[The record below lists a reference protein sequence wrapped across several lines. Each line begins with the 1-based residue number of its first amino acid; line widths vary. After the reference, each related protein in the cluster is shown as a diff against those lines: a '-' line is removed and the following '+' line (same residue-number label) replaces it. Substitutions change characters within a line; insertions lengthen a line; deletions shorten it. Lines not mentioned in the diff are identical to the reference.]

1 MRQTAPPS
9 PLPRNSTTAAERR
22 LPGAEIEAALAPHVT
37 GLSAEIVQ
45 QPGRLAVTR
54 TLLERWFPAA
64 ETASATAYVHVL
76 QRAGVSAAAVAAL
89 RRGLENRLGTSLD
102 WRVATLF
109 VTATRPPASDR

>member
-1 MRQTAPPS
+1 M
-9 PLPRNSTTAAERR
+9 
-22 LPGAEIEAALAPHVT
+22 
-37 GLSAEIVQ
+37 
-45 QPGRLAVTR
+45 TR

-64 ETASATAYVHVL
+64 ANAPATSYGHVL

-109 VTATRPPASDR
+109 VTATRPPATGR